1 VDDVYYSRVASSTF
15 DFLDV
20 KQIEVLRGPQGTLY
34 GKNTTAGAINITSR
48 QPSFTFE
55 GRAELTVGNYGYVQ
69 AKGAVSGPLSD
80 NVAVRLAVSETKR
93 HGTIHNITTG
103 QDVNNLSNTGL
114 RGQVLWRAAS
124 NLDINLT
131 GDYSHQNTVCCA
143 TVFAGY
149 VPTQKALNRQ
159 YPAISA
165 VQGYAIPASAQNPY
179 NRITDVDGELRA
191 KQTIG
196 GVSLKAKLDLG
207 KGSLTSISAWRF
219 WDWDPSNDR
228 DFTALP
234 ITTVSQNPS
243 KQRQFTQELRYNQH
257 SDKLDFQVGGFF
269 YYQSVNTNGS
279 QVQGAAATKW
289 LLSPNASP
297 ANPYNLG
304 VINGLSSANAIRLSS
319 TSVSVY
325 GQASWRPLRGLT
337 IQPGIR
343 INYDKKSGSYDAVV
357 TDAAGNVLTSDLA
370 VTGTAIQK
378 AQLGVLLPESYAP
391 SFAKWN
397 LSYDLTLSYD
407 IARDIHAYAT
417 YSKTFQTG
425 GINLNGVPADSATG
439 LPQLQFASVAPESV
453 KHYEIGLKSQFF
465 DRKVTLNLAA
475 FRTDIANYQASFSSN
490 NTTSLATLR
499 GYIASV
505 PAVRSQG
512 IETDFSVRPSERFN
526 AYLNFAYTDA
536 TYKDFTN
543 APPPLELS
551 GGSTFSGTNCAI
563 PTALASGV
571 SPISCDISGQRLPG
585 VSKYS
590 LSYGLEG
597 NVPAR
602 LIGMTGQ
609 VYAGVDGNYRS
620 AFSSNATPSPA
631 TDIAGYTLTN
641 FRLGWR
647 SDRDEPG
654 VRVDVF
660 AFVRNAFEVGYL
672 EQLQLA
678 PNSVGL
684 VVGNLGEPR
693 TFGGTIKLEF

>member
-1 VDDVYYSRVASSTF
+1 
-15 DFLDV
+15 
-20 KQIEVLRGPQGTLY
+20 
-34 GKNTTAGAINITSR
+34 
-48 QPSFTFE
+48 
-55 GRAELTVGNYGYVQ
+55 
-69 AKGAVSGPLSD
+69 
-80 NVAVRLAVSETKR
+80 
-93 HGTIHNITTG
+93 
-103 QDVNNLSNTGL
+103 
-114 RGQVLWRAAS
+114 
-124 NLDINLT
+124 
-131 GDYSHQNTVCCA
+131 
-143 TVFAGY
+143 
-149 VPTQKALNRQ
+149 
-159 YPAISA
+159 
-165 VQGYAIPASAQNPY
+165 
-179 NRITDVDGELRA
+179 
-191 KQTIG
+191 
-196 GVSLKAKLDLG
+196 
-207 KGSLTSISAWRF
+207 
-219 WDWDPSNDR
+219 
-228 DFTALP
+228 
-234 ITTVSQNPS
+234 
-243 KQRQFTQELRYNQH
+243 
-257 SDKLDFQVGGFF
+257 
-269 YYQSVNTNGS
+269 
-279 QVQGAAATKW
+279 
-289 LLSPNASP
+289 
-297 ANPYNLG
+297 
-304 VINGLSSANAIRLSS
+304 
-319 TSVSVY
+319 
-325 GQASWRPLRGLT
+325 
-337 IQPGIR
+337 
-343 INYDKKSGSYDAVV
+343 
-357 TDAAGNVLTSDLA
+357 
-370 VTGTAIQK
+370 
-378 AQLGVLLPESYAP
+378 
-391 SFAKWN
+391 
-397 LSYDLTLSYD
+397 
-407 IARDIHAYAT
+407 
-417 YSKTFQTG
+417 
-425 GINLNGVPADSATG
+425 
-439 LPQLQFASVAPESV
+439 V

-571 SPISCDISGQRLPG
+571 SPVSCDISGQRLPG

-590 LSYGLEG
+590 SSYGVEG
-597 NVPAR
+597 NLTAR
-602 LIGMTGQ
+602 LIGKTGQ